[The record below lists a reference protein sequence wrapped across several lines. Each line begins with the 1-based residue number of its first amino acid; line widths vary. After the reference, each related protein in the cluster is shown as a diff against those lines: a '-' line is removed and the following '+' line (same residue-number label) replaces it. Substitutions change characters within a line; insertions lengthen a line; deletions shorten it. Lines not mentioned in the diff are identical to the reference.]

1 MADDWETYNGD
12 DQSLKCFKYFPSQQ
26 YATTAEKD
34 CQALGGHLA
43 SIHSLE
49 EKKFI
54 DKMVSDDFWIGG
66 VDVNKNGQWGWTDG
80 SKWDYTYWMS
90 NQPNGEEYYLI
101 VAGKPK
107 WDWRD
112 WEFNNKKSYVCQ
124 LTVIKQRLLAQESG
138 V

>member
-54 DKMVSDDFWIGG
+54 DKMVTDDFW
-66 VDVNKNGQWGWTDG
+66 
-80 SKWDYTYWMS
+80 SEEWMS
-90 NQPNGEEYYLI
+90 TRTVSGDGRTAPNGTTPT
-101 VAGKPK
+101 G
-107 WDWRD
+107 
-112 WEFNNKKSYVCQ
+112 CQ
-124 LTVIKQRLLAQESG
+124 TSLMARSTI
-138 V
+138 